1 MARDEDAFADDRRDD
16 RRDDDFAVVFFVLRE
31 GARRFP
37 RVRVAGIPAR

>member
-1 MARDEDAFADDRRDD
+1 MARDEDAFADD